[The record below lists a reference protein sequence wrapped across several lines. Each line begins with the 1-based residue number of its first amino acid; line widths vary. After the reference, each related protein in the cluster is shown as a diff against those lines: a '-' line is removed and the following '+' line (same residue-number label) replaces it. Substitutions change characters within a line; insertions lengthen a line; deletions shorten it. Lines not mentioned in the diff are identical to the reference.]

1 MAHGVLLFNVKIWE
15 TAFKLQIGISVL
27 KEHKSTAV
35 TLVAIE
41 KQFMACVSSEAFVEI
56 TTRLRKTGHSVR
68 CMHAVV

>member
-1 MAHGVLLFNVKIWE
+1 MKIWE

-56 TTRLRKTGHSVR
+56 TTRLRKTGELSDGRIVLDDGSVFKI
-68 CMHAVV
+68 H